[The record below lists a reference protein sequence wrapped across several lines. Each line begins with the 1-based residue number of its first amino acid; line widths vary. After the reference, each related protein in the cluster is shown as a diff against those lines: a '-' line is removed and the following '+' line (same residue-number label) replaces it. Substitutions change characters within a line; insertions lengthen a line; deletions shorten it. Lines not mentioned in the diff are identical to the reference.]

1 MCDKSEYRNP
11 TAHFHPKNAPEIGK
25 SGFAILF
32 DSLSQVGKV
41 ADNLQC
47 WFFVGFWNWKPTP
60 LCCMRNE
67 ENKEHC
73 TILSEQSLILWCV
86 YYIMIGESFQ
96 PKIADPLRNESI
108 EITCRYAH
116 VFPSTQ
122 KEVASKLDDMMADI
136 QASD

>member
-1 MCDKSEYRNP
+1 M
-11 TAHFHPKNAPEIGK
+11 IGK
-25 SGFAILF
+25 
-32 DSLSQVGKV
+32 
-41 ADNLQC
+41 
-47 WFFVGFWNWKPTP
+47 
-60 LCCMRNE
+60 
-67 ENKEHC
+67 
-73 TILSEQSLILWCV
+73 
-86 YYIMIGESFQ
+86 SFQ

>member
-1 MCDKSEYRNP
+1 
-11 TAHFHPKNAPEIGK
+11 
-25 SGFAILF
+25 
-32 DSLSQVGKV
+32 
-41 ADNLQC
+41 
-47 WFFVGFWNWKPTP
+47 
-60 LCCMRNE
+60 MRNK
-67 ENKEHC
+67 ENREPC

-96 PKIADPLRNESI
+96 PKIADRVGHESI
-108 EITCRYAH
+108 DITYRYAH